1 MICPTFCPT
10 HSCKI
15 TLEYYLIEV
24 RWMKVLQRKIL
35 ILVVSS
41 ILISALFIMSIAF
54 LNYERILESDSR
66 QIMQLMCSEKRQTID
81 EKLLNIKQSV
91 HTLYH
96 FAAE

>member
-1 MICPTFCPT
+1 
-10 HSCKI
+10 
-15 TLEYYLIEV
+15 
-24 RWMKVLQRKIL
+24 MKVLQRKIL